1 MVNKEFSIHTLVA
14 ICLHSYLYS
23 VVLRMETM
31 KSAVDMQDRFLHLPL
46 IPLMHT
52 SSTI

>member
-23 VVLRMETM
+23 MVPRMETM
-31 KSAVDMQDRFLHLPL
+31 KSAVDVLP
-46 IPLMHT
+46 ISLMHT
-52 SSTI
+52 SSTK